1 MAFGRSVKLETM
13 GGAKN
18 KAPVAS
24 PLFWLFR
31 PRLRPQILT
40 DGGHVRRTNEE
51 LKTRSITRKL
61 SPFWLSETPTAV

>member
-1 MAFGRSVKLETM
+1 MAFARSVKLETM
-13 GGAKN
+13 GGEKN
-18 KAPVAS
+18 KAPAAG

-51 LKTRSITRKL
+51 LKTRSINHRK
-61 SPFWLSETPTAV
+61 

>member
-13 GGAKN
+13 GGEKN

-51 LKTRSITRKL
+51 LKTRSINHRK
-61 SPFWLSETPTAV
+61 